1 MCAKTKRNVQ
11 HSVIAIRRAPCYS
24 PNSEG
29 KDTAIMNA
37 VSSRLRQ
44 RGFSVSEFVEDDPSL
59 PAALENSGACIS
71 MARSPQALRQLE
83 VLESSGMT
91 VLNTLASVR
100 LCCHRS
106 LLLASLQRAGVPLAS
121 ADWSDGGFW
130 VKRGDASAQSAADVQ
145 FAADSVEVERLTAAL
160 HQRGISDVVVSP
172 HISGD
177 LVKFYGVE
185 GTGFFRTC
193 YPGDDGDTKFGDEQV
208 NGRPCH
214 YDYDAALLEREARR
228 AAQVAGVQVFGG
240 DAVIRKDGTFCM
252 IDLNDWPSFS
262 RCRESAAE
270 AIAARFIQ
278 IMEQK

>member
-1 MCAKTKRNVQ
+1 
-11 HSVIAIRRAPCYS
+11 
-24 PNSEG
+24 
-29 KDTAIMNA
+29 MNA

-91 VLNTLASVR
+91 VLNTPASVR

-106 LLLASLQRAGVPLAS
+106 LLLASLQKAGVPLAS

-160 HQRGISDVVVSP
+160 HQRGISDVVVTYRATS
-172 HISGD
+172 SSS
-177 LVKFYGVE
+177 
-185 GTGFFRTC
+185 TGW
-193 YPGDDGDTKFGDEQV
+193 KAQV
-208 NGRPCH
+208 SSVPAIRVTTATRSLATSKSMVGRAIMTMTQPCWSGRPGVLPKWQEFRFL
-214 YDYDAALLEREARR
+214 AA
-228 AAQVAGVQVFGG
+228 
-240 DAVIRKDGTFCM
+240 M
-252 IDLNDWPSFS
+252 PSFGRTVPS
-262 RCRESAAE
+262 V
-270 AIAARFIQ
+270 
-278 IMEQK
+278 